1 MIALH
6 CSALPNLDHT
16 GSMLNPHRLRVLQSV
31 IAAGSIQGAARSLHY
46 SPATVSQHM
55 SSLAQETRLK
65 LFERTGRGLTAT
77 AAALSLAQA
86 STSVLQNLDE
96 LDRLVEN
103 LRVGRSRHLV
113 LASFSSA
120 AKEWLPQVVA
130 ALRAKEPDLTV
141 QISLNEP
148 YTEKSGHP
156 VDIDIRNESPLEP
169 EEHFPGCQRH
179 LLRDEDF
186 AVVLPAQHSLAKAET
201 VEVHELSDQM
211 WVDHDIQDSPNG
223 RMIRTACQAA
233 GFVPQFAAR
242 LDDHNAA
249 LSLVAAG
256 LGITVLPH
264 LALRD
269 LPRGTVARPLRNPT
283 VQRRIVA
290 HVRQDRAGEELVV
303 EALKVLRLQ
312 AQQS

>member
-1 MIALH
+1 
-6 CSALPNLDHT
+6 
-16 GSMLNPHRLRVLQSV
+16 MLNPHRLRVLQSV
-31 IAAGSIQGAARSLHY
+31 IATGSIQGAARSLHY

-55 SSLAQETRLK
+55 SILAQETGLK
-65 LFERTGRGLTAT
+65 LFERTGRGLSPTT
-77 AAALSLAQA
+77 AALSLAQG
-86 STSVLQNLDE
+86 STPVLQGLDE
-96 LDRLVEN
+96 LDRLVEG
-103 LRVGRSRHLV
+103 LRHGRSSHLA
-113 LASFSSA
+113 LASFTSA
-120 AKEWLPQVVA
+120 AKEWLPRVVA
-130 ALRAKEPDLTV
+130 VLRARDPELTV

-148 YTEKSGHP
+148 YAEKTGRP

-169 EEHFPGCQRH
+169 EEHFSGYLRH
-179 LLRDEDF
+179 LLRHEDF
-186 AVVLPAQHSLAKAET
+186 AVVLPVDHPLAQSES

-211 WVDHDIQDSPNG
+211 WVDHDIKDSPNG

-264 LALRD
+264 LALQD
-269 LPRGTVARPLRNPT
+269 LPRGTVVRALRNPT

-290 HVRQDRAGEELVV
+290 HVRQDRAGEELVSA
-303 EALKVLRLQ
+303 ALKVLREESDKSIGAEPLT
-312 AQQS
+312 

>member
-1 MIALH
+1 
-6 CSALPNLDHT
+6 
-16 GSMLNPHRLRVLQSV
+16 MLNPHRLRVLQSV
-31 IAAGSIQGAARSLHY
+31 IATGSIQGAARSLHY

-55 SSLAQETRLK
+55 AILARETGLK
-65 LFERTGRGLTAT
+65 LFERSGRGVTPT
-77 AAALSLAQA
+77 TAALSLAQG
-86 STSVLQNLDE
+86 STPVLQGLDE
-96 LDRLVEN
+96 LDRLVEG
-103 LRVGRSRHLV
+103 LHRGRSGHLA
-113 LASFSSA
+113 LASFTSA

-130 ALRAKEPDLTV
+130 TLREVDPELTV

-148 YTEKSGHP
+148 YAAKTGRP

-169 EEHFPGCQRH
+169 EEHFTGYQRH

-186 AVVLPAQHSLAKAET
+186 AVVLPEDHPLAGAKA

-211 WVDHDIQDSPNG
+211 WVDHDIKDSPNG

-269 LPRGTVARPLRNPT
+269 LPRGTVVRPLRNPT

-290 HVRQDRAGEELVV
+290 HVKQDRAGEELVAAALTV
-303 EALKVLRLQ
+303 LREESEKSRDTEALT
-312 AQQS
+312 

>member
-1 MIALH
+1 
-6 CSALPNLDHT
+6 
-16 GSMLNPHRLRVLQSV
+16 MLNPHRLRVLHSV
-31 IAAGSIQGAARSLHY
+31 IATGSIQGAARSLHF

-55 SSLAQETRLK
+55 SILAQETGLK
-65 LFERTGRGLTAT
+65 LFERSGRGLTPT
-77 AAALSLAQA
+77 TAALSLARGSA
-86 STSVLQNLDE
+86 AVLQGLDE
-96 LDRLVEN
+96 LDRQVES
-103 LRVGRSRHLV
+103 LRLGRSSHLM
-113 LASFSSA
+113 LASFTSA
-120 AKEWLPQVVA
+120 AREWLPRVVA
-130 ALRAKEPDLTV
+130 TLRAKDPGMTV

-148 YTEKSGHP
+148 YAEKTGRP

-169 EEHFPGCQRH
+169 EEHFKGYLRH
-179 LLRDEDF
+179 LLRHEDF
-186 AVVLPAQHSLAKAET
+186 AVVVPADHPLADSAT
-201 VEVHELSDQM
+201 VEVQELSNQM
-211 WVDHDIQDSPNG
+211 WVDHDIKDSPNG

-269 LPRGTVARPLRNPT
+269 LPLGTVVRPLRNPT

-290 HVRQDRAGEELVV
+290 HVKQDRAGEELVV
-303 EALKVLRLQ
+303 AALEVLREESEKSLDEEPLT
-312 AQQS
+312 

>member
-1 MIALH
+1 
-6 CSALPNLDHT
+6 
-16 GSMLNPHRLRVLQSV
+16 MLNPHRLRVLQSV
-31 IAAGSIQGAARSLHY
+31 IATGSIQGAARSLHY

-55 SSLAQETRLK
+55 SILAQETGLK
-65 LFERTGRGLTAT
+65 LFDRSGRGLSPTT
-77 AAALSLAQA
+77 AALSLARG
-86 STSVLQNLDE
+86 STPVLQSLDE
-96 LDRLVEN
+96 LDRLVEG
-103 LRVGRSRHLV
+103 LRHGRSSHLT
-113 LASFSSA
+113 LASFTSA

-130 ALRAKEPDLTV
+130 TLRAKDPELTV

-148 YTEKSGHP
+148 YAEKTGRP

-169 EEHFPGCQRH
+169 EEHFSGYLRH
-179 LLRDEDF
+179 LLRHEDF
-186 AVVLPAQHSLAKAET
+186 AVVLPVDHPLAQSES

-211 WVDHDIQDSPNG
+211 WVDHDIKDSPNG

-264 LALRD
+264 LALQD
-269 LPRGTVARPLRNPT
+269 LPRGTVVRALRNPT

-290 HVRQDRAGEELVV
+290 HVRQDRAGEELVSA
-303 EALKVLRLQ
+303 ALKMLHEESEKSLG
-312 AQQS
+312 AEPLT

>member
-1 MIALH
+1 
-6 CSALPNLDHT
+6 
-16 GSMLNPHRLRVLQSV
+16 MLNPHRLRVLQSV
-31 IAAGSIQGAARSLHY
+31 IATGSIQGAARSLHY

-55 SSLAQETRLK
+55 SILAQETGLK
-65 LFERTGRGLTAT
+65 LFERSGRGLTPT
-77 AAALSLAQA
+77 PSALTLAQA
-86 STSVLQNLDE
+86 STAVLQEFDD
-96 LDRLVEN
+96 LDRLVEG
-103 LRVGRSRHLV
+103 LRRGRSSHLT
-113 LASFSSA
+113 LASFTSA

-130 ALRAKEPDLTV
+130 TLRARDPELTV

-148 YTEKSGHP
+148 YAEKTGHP

-169 EEHFPGCQRH
+169 EEHFKGYLRH
-179 LLRDEDF
+179 LLRHEDF
-186 AVVLPAQHSLAKAET
+186 AVVLPAGHPLAEAET

-211 WVDHDIQDSPNG
+211 WVDHDIKDSPNG
-223 RMIRTACQAA
+223 RMIRTASQAA

-242 LDDHNAA
+242 LDDHHAA

-269 LPRGTVARPLRNPT
+269 LPRGTVVRALRNPT

-290 HVRQDRAGEELVV
+290 HVRQDRAGEELVAA
-303 EALKVLRLQ
+303 ALQVLREECERSLG
-312 AQQS
+312 AEPLT

>member
-1 MIALH
+1 
-6 CSALPNLDHT
+6 
-16 GSMLNPHRLRVLQSV
+16 MLNPHRLRVLQSV
-31 IAAGSIQGAARSLHY
+31 IATGSIQGAARSLHY

-55 SSLAQETRLK
+55 SILAQEIGLK
-65 LFERTGRGLTAT
+65 LFERSGRGLTPT
-77 AAALSLAQA
+77 TAALSLAQG
-86 STSVLQNLDE
+86 STAVLQGLDE
-96 LDRLVEN
+96 LDRLVEG
-103 LRVGRSRHLV
+103 LRRGRSSHLV
-113 LASFSSA
+113 LASFTSA

-130 ALRAKEPDLTV
+130 TLRARDPELTV

-148 YTEKSGHP
+148 YAEKTGRP

-169 EEHFPGCQRH
+169 EEHFKGYLRH
-179 LLRDEDF
+179 LLRHEDF
-186 AVVLPAQHSLAKAET
+186 AVVLPADHPLADSEA
-201 VEVHELSDQM
+201 VEVHQLSDQM
-211 WVDHDIQDSPNG
+211 WVDHDIKDSPNG

-269 LPRGTVARPLRNPT
+269 LPRGTVVRPLRNPT

-290 HVRQDRAGEELVV
+290 HVRQDRAGEELVAA
-303 EALKVLRLQ
+303 ALKVLRAESEKSLD
-312 AQQS
+312 AEPLT

>member
-1 MIALH
+1 
-6 CSALPNLDHT
+6 
-16 GSMLNPHRLRVLQSV
+16 MLNPHRLRVLQSV
-31 IAAGSIQGAARSLHY
+31 IATGSIQGAARSLHY

-55 SSLAQETRLK
+55 SILAQETGLK
-65 LFERTGRGLTAT
+65 LFERSGRGLMPTSS
-77 AAALSLAQA
+77 ALALAQG
-86 STSVLQNLDE
+86 STAVLQAFDE
-96 LDRLVEN
+96 LDRLVEG
-103 LRVGRSRHLV
+103 LRRGRSSHLT
-113 LASFSSA
+113 LASFTSA

-130 ALRAKEPDLTV
+130 TLRARDPELTV

-148 YTEKSGHP
+148 YAEKTGHP

-169 EEHFPGCQRH
+169 EEHFKGYLRH
-179 LLRDEDF
+179 LLRHEDF
-186 AVVLPAQHSLAKAET
+186 AVVLPAGHPLADSET

-211 WVDHDIQDSPNG
+211 WVDHDIKDSPNG
-223 RMIRTACQAA
+223 RMIRTAAQAA

-269 LPRGTVARPLRNPT
+269 LPRGTVVRALRNPT

-290 HVRQDRAGEELVV
+290 HVRQDRAGEELVAA
-303 EALKVLRLQ
+303 ALQVLREESEKSLG
-312 AQQS
+312 AGPLT

>member
-1 MIALH
+1 
-6 CSALPNLDHT
+6 
-16 GSMLNPHRLRVLQSV
+16 MLNPHRLRVLQSV
-31 IAAGSIQGAARSLHY
+31 IATGSIQGAARSLHY

-55 SSLAQETRLK
+55 SILAQETGLK
-65 LFERTGRGLTAT
+65 LFERSGRGLTPT
-77 AAALSLAQA
+77 TAALSLAQG
-86 STSVLQNLDE
+86 STPVLQSLDE
-96 LDRLVEN
+96 LDRLVEG
-103 LRVGRSRHLV
+103 LRRGRSSHLV
-113 LASFSSA
+113 LASFTSA

-130 ALRAKEPDLTV
+130 TLRARDPELTV

-148 YTEKSGHP
+148 YAEKTGRP

-169 EEHFPGCQRH
+169 EEHFSGYQRH
-179 LLRDEDF
+179 LLRHEDF
-186 AVVLPAQHSLAKAET
+186 AVVLPTDHPLAHSET

-211 WVDHDIQDSPNG
+211 WVDHDIKDSPNG

-269 LPRGTVARPLRNPT
+269 LPRGTVVRALRNPT

-290 HVRQDRAGEELVV
+290 HVRQDRAGEDLVSA
-303 EALKVLRLQ
+303 ALKVLHEESEKSLG
-312 AQQS
+312 AEPLT

>member
-1 MIALH
+1 M
-6 CSALPNLDHT
+6 
-16 GSMLNPHRLRVLQSV
+16 NPHRLRVLHSV
-31 IAAGSIQGAARSLHY
+31 IATGSIQGAARSLHY

-55 SSLAQETRLK
+55 SVLAQETGLK
-65 LFERTGRGLTAT
+65 LFERSGRGLVPT
-77 AAALSLAQA
+77 AAALSLAEGSVA
-86 STSVLQNLDE
+86 VLQGLDE
-96 LDRLVEN
+96 LDRLAER
-103 LRVGRSRHLV
+103 LRLGRSSHLV
-113 LASFSSA
+113 LASFTSA

-130 ALRAKEPDLTV
+130 TLRAVDPGLTV

-148 YTEKSGHP
+148 YAEKTGRP

-169 EEHFPGCQRH
+169 EEHFPGYLRH
-179 LLRDEDF
+179 VLRDEDF
-186 AVVLPAQHSLAKAET
+186 AVVLPADHPLAGSQT
-201 VEVHELSDQM
+201 VEVHQLSDQM
-211 WVDHDIQDSPNG
+211 WVDHDIKDSPNG

-242 LDDHNAA
+242 LDDHHAA

-269 LPRGTVARPLRNPT
+269 LPRGTVVRPLRNPT

-290 HVRQDRAGEELVV
+290 HVKQDRAGEELVGR
-303 EALKVLRLQ
+303 ALTVLRAESERSLG
-312 AQQS
+312 AGPLT